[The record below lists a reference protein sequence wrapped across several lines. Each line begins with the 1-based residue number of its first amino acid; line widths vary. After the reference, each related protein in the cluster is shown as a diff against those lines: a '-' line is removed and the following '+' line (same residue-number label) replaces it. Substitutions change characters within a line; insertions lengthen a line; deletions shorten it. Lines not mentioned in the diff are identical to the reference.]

1 MAHGREGVTLGELR
15 ALINLIEKRI
25 HDGEDMG
32 DRPALILALA
42 LECRGLLDAHE
53 ELLQGRR

>member
-1 MAHGREGVTLGELR
+1 MTLGELR